1 MDRYEPKEI
10 TKMAKETAKDFPAM
24 SGMENPAEKLVF
36 IRCPRQGRGFKP
48 NDRIKMKTM
57 GKEMV
62 QLNRENIDLRY
73 VEQLADTEQVSALGY
88 CVRYAEKHLFQGKDT
103 IQNVVD
109 KLEEKICREG
119 LSSLC
124 ESNASVAN
132 LAMPRRQEIFA
143 CLNRYRGLNL

>member
-1 MDRYEPKEI
+1 MGQAIGRKFFLPFFLV
-10 TKMAKETAKDFPAM
+10 A
-24 SGMENPAEKLVF
+24 NPC
-36 IRCPRQGRGFKP
+36 ICHTNQRCM
-48 NDRIKMKTM
+48 I
-57 GKEMV
+57 
-62 QLNRENIDLRY
+62 
-73 VEQLADTEQVSALGY
+73 
-88 CVRYAEKHLFQGKDT
+88 DT

>member
-1 MDRYEPKEI
+1 
-10 TKMAKETAKDFPAM
+10 
-24 SGMENPAEKLVF
+24 
-36 IRCPRQGRGFKP
+36 
-48 NDRIKMKTM
+48 
-57 GKEMV
+57 MV
-62 QLNRENIDLRY
+62 QINRETIDLRY
-73 VEQLADTEQVSALGY
+73 VEQLADAEQVSALGY

-124 ESNASVAN
+124 ESTASVAN
-132 LAMPRRQEIFA
+132 LALPRRQEIFA